1 MPKQRQRGLPSRSS
15 RKGSRSLSS
24 SAAFETFVLDQLADL
39 GEVLARKMFGGVGL
53 YCDGYFF
60 GIIARDAL
68 YLKVDARTRAAY
80 EARGSQPF
88 APYPDRPGTMQYYA
102 VPLDVLE
109 SGVELVRW
117 AHDAVAVAR
126 RGERAR
132 AARTQG

>member
-1 MPKQRQRGLPSRSS
+1 
-15 RKGSRSLSS
+15 
-24 SAAFETFVLDQLADL
+24 VLDQLADL

-60 GIIARDAL
+60 GIIAREVL
-68 YLKVDARTRAAY
+68 YLKVDTRTRAAY

-132 AARTQG
+132 AARTQGRVRRAKEGK